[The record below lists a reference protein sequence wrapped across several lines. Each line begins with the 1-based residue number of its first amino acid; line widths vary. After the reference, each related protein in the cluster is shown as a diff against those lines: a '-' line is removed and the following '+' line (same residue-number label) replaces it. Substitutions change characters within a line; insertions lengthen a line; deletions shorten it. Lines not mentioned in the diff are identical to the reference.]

1 MSPREVPTAL
11 VGQLVDVRGADGR
24 TWRMTLRRVQQTSED
39 DGPRVWADGVDP
51 VSGVERLIAIG
62 SLAAIAVVTP

>member
-1 MSPREVPTAL
+1 VSPREIPTAL
-11 VGQLVDVRGADGR
+11 VGQLVDVCGANGR
-24 TWRMTLRRVQQTSED
+24 TWRMTLRRVQQTTED

-62 SLAAIAVVTP
+62 SLAAIAAVTP

>member
-1 MSPREVPTAL
+1 MSPREVPTPL

-24 TWRMTLRRVQQTSED
+24 LWRMMLRRVQQTAED
-39 DGPRVWADGVDP
+39 DGPRLWADGLDP
-51 VSGVERLIAIG
+51 TSGIERLIAIA